1 MISQARPVHHSPMT
15 SKHSRL
21 YYNPRI
27 TGVNKELSKIRE
39 DMVKRDVDM
48 SRKLESRLM
57 NPLHNGSKGSNDPL
71 VSSEDPKKMREFV
84 KRETEHIFE
93 FI

>member
-1 MISQARPVHHSPMT
+1 
-15 SKHSRL
+15 
-21 YYNPRI
+21 
-27 TGVNKELSKIRE
+27 
-39 DMVKRDVDM
+39 MVKRDVDM